1 MTEAILQAILTHNQ
15 AALAELQRAISL
27 RPHRF
32 SLVLA
37 QCNYTRLQSLFITSL
52 SESLGSVTESTG
64 SPRAV
69 RASVR
74 AVELSPRSRNL
85 RAALVQGLEAEPQL
99 SHPVLMVTGL
109 ESVAALTPLLQAAN
123 LGRDAFPVT
132 VPCPVVLWLN
142 EHSLSR
148 LTRHAPDFKSFA
160 AAPLVFRYPTPVLIQ
175 SLHQNADQL
184 FATMLSLGDDSPH
197 PSHTRRYQPGSLLRT
212 ELDFALADLA
222 ATHTTLDTE
231 LQASLAF
238 LQGRDALGRGDLKAA
253 HRYFDQSLTYWQNQT
268 DLLDAADATPPGDQA
283 TQGDPQRAIALHHQA
298 PTPRQ
303 KQAVLLF
310 YLGATWRSRA
320 ARERLIYRQL
330 LVEAENRFS
339 QCLALFRAEGRLD
352 WVGKFL
358 HALAEVKQ
366 KQEDW
371 AGLGA
376 IAQEGLR
383 LHRGDAVRLARNYGY
398 LAEVS
403 LAQNEIDQAQS
414 QAEKALYIL
423 KVARAVAGQTRIY
436 PADLALAEK
445 FQRGWYRYLLAQ
457 VRIRQGQ
464 APAALV
470 LLEQARQETHP
481 RLDLLLYRR
490 ILDTLRQQYYAQQDY
505 RAAFQ
510 VKQHQRQV
518 DTQFKLRAFMGAGA
532 IQPYGLG
539 SAQRVSPQQ
548 AAEIEASGRGQDVAA
563 LVARLTQ
570 PRYPLITLH
579 GPSGVGKSS
588 LLYGGLVPAL
598 WGAFPEGRAT
608 LPVIVKSYRQWLS
621 AVDQA
626 LALSQR
632 QQGIPPAVPLD
643 LTATALVRHIQAVIE
658 QRFVQVVLIF
668 DQVEEFLVEVPD
680 LPERQGFY
688 QFLVDCLNT
697 PYLKI
702 VLALREDY
710 LHYLLELER
719 GFDLDILNQ
728 DILSRDYRYYLG
740 NFRWQDAHTLIQR
753 LTREANLD
761 LEPALVD
768 QLVADLAVA
777 DQVRPIELQVV
788 GAQLQ
793 DEDITTLAAYERLGD
808 FPKETLVQRFLDG
821 TVKDCGLEN
830 VPLAQGVLYL
840 LTDIDR
846 EQRPYRPPRSRDD
859 LAVEL
864 TLRGSLFTQGQ
875 LDLVLEVLVGSGL
888 VFTIPDPP
896 LERYQLVHD
905 YLVDYVRREDLPAHL
920 GWRG

>member
-1 MTEAILQAILTHNQ
+1 MTEAILQAILAHNQ
-15 AALAELQRAISL
+15 TALAELRRAVSL
-27 RPHRF
+27 RPRRF
-32 SLVLA
+32 SLILA
-37 QCNYTRLQSLFITSL
+37 QCNYTRLQARLIEAFIESLESESL
-52 SESLGSVTESTG
+52 ESESLGLPLSIQL
-64 SPRAV
+64 V
-69 RASVR
+69 R
-74 AVELSPRSRNL
+74 LSPRSRNL
-85 RAALVQGLEAEPQL
+85 RSALAQSLSPDPQR
-99 SHPVLMVTGL
+99 PQTVLMVTGL
-109 ESVAALTPLLQAAN
+109 ESVVALPPLLQAAN
-123 LGRDAFPVT
+123 LGRDAFPAT

-160 AAPLVFRYPTPVLIQ
+160 AAPLVFRYPAPVLVQ
-175 SLHQNADQL
+175 SLHHNADQL

-197 PSHTRRYQPGSLLRT
+197 PSHARRYQPGSLLRT

-222 ATHTTLDTE
+222 ATQTTLDAE

-238 LQGRDALGRGDLKAA
+238 LQGRDAISRGDLKAA
-253 HRYFDQSLTYWQNQT
+253 HVYFDQSLTYWQDQADQIQPADPVDRT
-268 DLLDAADATPPGDQA
+268 DPGDQ
-283 TQGDPQRAIALHHQA
+283 QRAIALQHHP
-298 PTPRQ
+298 PTPNQ

-310 YLGATWRSRA
+310 YLGVTWRSRA

-330 LVEAENRFS
+330 LVEAEDRFS
-339 QCLALFRAEGRLD
+339 QCLALFRSEGRLD

-371 AGLGA
+371 DGLGA

-383 LHRGDAVRLARNYGY
+383 LHRDDAVRLARNYGY

-403 LAQNEIDQAQS
+403 LAQDQLDQAQT

-423 KVARAVAGQTRIY
+423 KVARAVAGKTGTH
-436 PADLALAEK
+436 PADLALAEQ

-457 VRIRQGQ
+457 VRLRQGQ
-464 APAALV
+464 SAAAIP

-481 RLDLLLYRR
+481 RLDLLLHRR
-490 ILDTLRQQYYAQQDY
+490 ILETLRQQYYNQQDY

-510 VKQHQRQV
+510 VKQQQRQV

-532 IQPYGLG
+532 IQPYGLEA
-539 SAQRVSPQQ
+539 AQIVLPQQ
-548 AAEIEASGRGQDVAA
+548 AAEIEASGRGQDVEA
-563 LVARLTQ
+563 LVARLAQ

-626 LALSQR
+626 LALALR
-632 QQGIPPAVPLD
+632 QQGIPPVVPLA
-643 LTATALVRHIQAVIE
+643 LNGAALVRHIQALIE
-658 QRFVQVVLIF
+658 QRFLQVVLIF

-680 LPERQGFY
+680 LLERQGFY

-697 PYLKI
+697 PYLKV

-719 GFDLDILNQ
+719 GFDLDIINQ

-740 NFRWQDAHTLIQR
+740 NFRRQDAHALIQR
-753 LTREANLD
+753 LAQEANLGLD
-761 LEPALVD
+761 PALVD
-768 QLVADLAVA
+768 QLVADLTVA

-793 DEDITTLAAYERLGD
+793 EEDITTLVAYERLGAH
-808 FPKETLVQRFLDG
+808 PKETLVQRFLDRA
-821 TVKDCGLEN
+821 VKDCGLEN

-864 TLRGSLFTQGQ
+864 TLRGSLYTQSQ

-888 VFTIPDPP
+888 VFMIPDPP

-905 YLVDYVRREDLPAHL
+905 YLVDYVRREDLPAQL

>member
-1 MTEAILQAILTHNQ
+1 MTEATLKAILAHNQ
-15 AALAELQRAISL
+15 SALAELQRAVSL
-27 RPHRF
+27 RPRRF
-32 SLVLA
+32 SLILA
-37 QCNYTRLQSLFITSL
+37 QCNYTRLQTLLI
-52 SESLGSVTESTG
+52 EALGSTLPMQLVG
-64 SPRAV
+64 VSPQ
-69 RASVR
+69 
-74 AVELSPRSRNL
+74 ERNL
-85 RAALVQGLEAEPQL
+85 RSALAQAIPDQ
-99 SHPVLMVTGL
+99 SPTVLMVTGL
-109 ESVAALTPLLQAAN
+109 ESVPALTSLFQAAN
-123 LGRDAFPVT
+123 LGRDAFPAT
-132 VPCPVVLWLN
+132 VPCPVVVWLN
-142 EHSLSR
+142 EHSVGR

-160 AAPLVFRYPTPVLIQ
+160 AAPLVFRYPIPVLVQ
-175 SLHQNADQL
+175 SLHRNANQL

-222 ATHTTLDTE
+222 EARTTLDAE

-238 LQGRDALGRGDLKAA
+238 LQGRDALSRGNLDQA
-253 HRYFDQSLTYWQNQT
+253 HAYFDHSLTYWQDQ
-268 DLLDAADATPPGDQA
+268 GDQA
-283 TQGDPQRAIALHHQA
+283 GPSEVATTPLASPASDGNAIALQDTP
-298 PTPRQ
+298 PTALQ

-310 YLGATWRSRA
+310 YLGVTWRSRA
-320 ARERLIYRQL
+320 ARERLLYRQL
-330 LVEAENRFS
+330 LAEAEDRFS
-339 QCLALFRAEGRLD
+339 HCLALFRAEGRLD

-358 HALAEVKQ
+358 HSLAEVKQ
-366 KQEDW
+366 KREDW
-371 AGLGA
+371 EGLAA
-376 IAQEGLR
+376 IAQEGLQ

-398 LAEVS
+398 LAEIA
-403 LAQNEIDQAQS
+403 LAQDRVDQAQT
-414 QAEKALYIL
+414 QVEKALQVL
-423 KVARAVAGQTRIY
+423 KVARAVAGRPGDH
-436 PADLALAEK
+436 PADLALAEQ

-464 APAALV
+464 PAAAIP
-470 LLEQARQETHP
+470 LLEQARHETRP
-481 RLDLLLYRR
+481 ELDLLLYRR
-490 ILDTLRQQYYAQQDY
+490 ILDTLRQQYYHQQDY

-518 DTQFKLRAFMGAGA
+518 ETQFKLRAFMGAGA
-532 IQPYGLG
+532 IQPYGLDA
-539 SAQRVSPQQ
+539 AQVGSPQQ
-548 AAEIEASGRGQDVAA
+548 AAEINASGRGQDVEA
-563 LVARLTQ
+563 LVARLAQ

-598 WGAFPEGRAT
+598 WGSFPEGRAT
-608 LPVIVKSYRQWLS
+608 LPVVIKSYRQWFN
-621 AVDQA
+621 AVEQA
-626 LALSQR
+626 LAVALQH
-632 QQGIPPAVPLD
+632 QGIPAAAVPTSDSPTL
-643 LTATALVRHIQAVIE
+643 LRQIQALIE
-658 QRFVQVVLIF
+658 QRFLQVVLIF

-680 LPERQGFY
+680 LAERLEFY
-688 QFLVDCLNT
+688 QFLVDCLNA

-719 GFDLDILNQ
+719 GFDLDIINQ

-740 NFRWQDAHTLIQR
+740 NFRRQEAQALIQR
-753 LTREANLD
+753 LAQDANLG

-768 QLVADLAVA
+768 QLVADLTVA

-793 DEDITTLAAYERLGD
+793 DDDITTLAAYEHLGD
-808 FPKETLVQRFLDG
+808 HPKETLVQRFLDG
-821 TVKDCGLEN
+821 AVKDCGLEN
-830 VPLAQGVLYL
+830 ELLARGVLYL

-859 LAVEL
+859 LETEL

-905 YLVDYVRREDLPAHL
+905 YLVGYGRREDIPALL
-920 GWRG
+920 GWRR